1 MYMSDMELETLNLT
15 ENGQVEMKFSAK
27 EKYNIAFLI
36 GRLEELK
43 ERLDDDNDD
52 VEMIHALAFAIHMIE
67 NRGDAPRVNP
77 TPPPV
82 MDYYRIN
89 MIKAVRDYAKT
100 IGLSND
106 SCPPFGLKEAKDMVE
121 YAIAKNEESRAYA
134 HTRTVL
140 GD

>member
-1 MYMSDMELETLNLT
+1 MSDMELETLNLT
-15 ENGQVEMKFSAK
+15 NDGQVEMTFVSK
-27 EKYNIAFLI
+27 ERYNISYMVQ
-36 GRLEELK
+36 RLKDMMQDFDGNDEY
-43 ERLDDDNDD
+43 ERNSVSSL
-52 VEMIHALAFAIHMIE
+52 LFAIHMIE

-82 MDYYRIN
+82 MDYYKIN
-89 MIKAVRDYAKT
+89 MIKAVREYAKT

-121 YAIAKNEESRAYA
+121 YAIAENEESRARA
-134 HTRTVL
+134 HTRNVM